1 MNRVTRWISAAF
13 ACVVATTVVPAPA
26 LARTSTKVEWSSV
39 RMPEGKDA
47 DKKTRVLKT
56 LLTQAARKADF
67 GKAKSVKLSARV
79 TEFSSVKKGDVLQV
93 SCTIVGRLAGGPSA
107 RSRISF
113 GGSPTERDQL
123 EKQVL
128 SMVANGLVA
137 RLAEIARAK
146 AAREE
151 RQERKEKE
159 EDLGE
164 GG

>member
-1 MNRVTRWISAAF
+1 MNSVTKWISAAF
-13 ACVVATTVVPAPA
+13 ACVIATAVAPAPA
-26 LARTSTKVEWSSV
+26 LARTPTKVEWSSV

-47 DKKTRVLKT
+47 DKRARVLKT

-67 GKAKSVKLSARV
+67 GKTKSVTLSARV
-79 TEFSSVKKGDVLQV
+79 VEFSSVKKGDVQQV
-93 SCTIVGRLAGGPSA
+93 SCTIVGRLSGGPSA

-113 GGSPTERDQL
+113 GGSPEERQQL

-137 RLAEIARAK
+137 RLAEIARTK

-151 RQERKEKE
+151 RKEKEKE
-159 EDLGE
+159 ES